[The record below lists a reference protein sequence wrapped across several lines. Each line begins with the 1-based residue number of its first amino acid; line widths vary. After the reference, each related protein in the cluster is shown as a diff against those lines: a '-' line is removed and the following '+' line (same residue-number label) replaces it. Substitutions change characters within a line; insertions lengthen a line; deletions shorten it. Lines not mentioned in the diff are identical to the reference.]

1 MTQVYDEDYVRMV
14 VERKDDA
21 LKHARGI
28 IGKLSRN
35 DVKSPTDEMV
45 FSCLNGIN
53 ESLELNVDN
62 YKFKETRTMPE
73 LSVATNGSS
82 GIEIRVKLKE
92 KVDLVEFRLRDDV
105 AQPVFISPWMQF
117 EPPAFNEWR
126 QQMAY
131 EIVRRAIAHD
141 ELVKQ
146 TQDLFK
152 RVKSWEDSYY
162 RKCDQIKVTE
172 TMWREDRAKAGFPE
186 DFSDIKVWPPEMMSD
201 YGRQPEVS
209 RADKLQ
215 KEVDD
220 LKSLL
225 KSTQEALEIA
235 TRPGRK

>member
-1 MTQVYDEDYVRMV
+1 MTHVYDETYVRMV
-14 VERKDDA
+14 MERKDDA
-21 LKHARGI
+21 LKAARGLIRTLISCDVSPPKDEI
-28 IGKLSRN
+28 IDSYM
-35 DVKSPTDEMV
+35 SE
-45 FSCLNGIN
+45 IN

-62 YKFKETRTMPE
+62 YKFKEMRTMPE

-82 GIEIRVKLKE
+82 GIEIRAKLKE

-201 YGRQPEVS
+201 YGMQPEVS
-209 RADKLQ
+209 MVDKLQ

-220 LKSLL
+220 LKALL